1 MEIMKFY
8 DEMNNIVLKIWDD
21 IVKMDT
27 KREMFDDRETEWLQ
41 AMYNKSNLLV
51 YLLGKD
57 MMSKKDQ
64 THQALESY
72 RKSVKPQKKKKK
84 KLQEH

>member
-8 DEMNNIVLKIWDD
+8 DEMNNIVLKIRDD
-21 IVKMDT
+21 ISKMDM

-41 AMYNKSNLLV
+41 AIYNKSNLLV

-57 MMSKKDQ
+57 MMSKKDE
-64 THQALESY
+64 THKALE
-72 RKSVKPQKKKKK
+72 
-84 KLQEH
+84 